1 VRGSRS
7 GLRRGPLSCAIL
19 ADPVP
24 QAARSRRV
32 RSAAPARWVPP
43 VRGSARACRPPG
55 ATVSIRRTHSRFV
68 ARIACRFMVGAL
80 RAARVITGGL
90 GRQGGA
96 KRAMLRRANARSRT
110 QPRREHTWTFLG
122 VPPGWGP
129 RSAPPIRR
137 RGGGAAAGTGPAGPA
152 VTADPCNAAQ
162 GVAAWSPDDS
172 RSRGHSY
179 QWAPAVRRMSRNK
192 NVSHPMG
199 YRTPSR
205 PGPSAEQAPGP
216 LRRTAVLTGT
226 FLDIDVP
233 EASHSS
239 DAYCSGRGA
248 AARGRMVGRPRPGP
262 RSHPRP
268 TESQ

>member
-1 VRGSRS
+1 MGTTSSRF
-7 GLRRGPLSCAIL
+7 G
-19 ADPVP
+19 
-24 QAARSRRV
+24 ARLPASRRDRVDQEDPLKV
-32 RSAAPARWVPP
+32 RRQDRVQVHGRRPS
-43 VRGSARACRPPG
+43 GSKG
-55 ATVSIRRTHSRFV
+55 HHRRSWT
-68 ARIACRFMVGAL
+68 A
-80 RAARVITGGL
+80 
-90 GRQGGA
+90 GGA

-248 AARGRMVGRPRPGP
+248 TARGRMVGRPRPGP